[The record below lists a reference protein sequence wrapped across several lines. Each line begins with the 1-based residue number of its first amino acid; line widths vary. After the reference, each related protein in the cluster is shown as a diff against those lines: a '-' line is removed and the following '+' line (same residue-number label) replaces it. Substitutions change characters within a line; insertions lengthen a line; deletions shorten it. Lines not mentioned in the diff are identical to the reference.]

1 MYNFQIITA
10 GHFGFLANFTQK
22 GINRVFVGDYFQL
35 WRTTP
40 LMFYVCFQQQEKKRR
55 YIKDEVYQ
63 T

>member
-40 LMFYVCFQQQEKKRR
+40 LMFYVCFQQQ
-55 YIKDEVYQ
+55 DGVCG
-63 T
+63 TD